1 MKKSIALTAAVLL
14 SALFGS
20 MVFAASNDGSA
31 DPAAGSAVTGQE
43 AQTDQTTTNDQSSQ
57 QPVPGNAALSK
68 HNKAMLDQAEQRKQR
83 QGTIEQERA
92 VDTAPRQ

>member
-1 MKKSIALTAAVLL
+1 MKKIIALAAAVLL

-20 MVFAASNDGSA
+20 MMFAASNDGSA

-43 AQTDQTTTNDQSSQ
+43 AQTDQTATTDQSS
-57 QPVPGNAALSK
+57 QPVPGNSALSK
-68 HNKAMLDQAEQRKQR
+68 HNKAMLEQAEQRKQR

-92 VDTAPRQ
+92 ADTAPRQ